1 MRGVLLVT
9 HQQNPVLSPADG
21 LVIYFIGF
29 NTGMQLWPR
38 DSKVITVQMMLLNV
52 SVADSELHQW
62 F

>member
-1 MRGVLLVT
+1 MHGFFLVT
-9 HQQNPVLSPADG
+9 HALTKSGSFG

-29 NTGMQLWPR
+29 NTGMQFWPR

>member
-9 HQQNPVLSPADG
+9 HQQNLVLSPADG
-21 LVIYFIGF
+21 LVIYCIGF
-29 NTGMQLWPR
+29 NTGMQIWPR

-52 SVADSELHQW
+52 SVADSELHQR